1 MYHNDYNEEMGSVKT
16 TSLITNTHLEMCQDL
31 TKYCKEN
38 REYVRQKMVS
48 EKVRKSSS
56 AVAL

>member
-38 REYVRQKMVS
+38 REYVSQKMVS

-56 AVAL
+56 TVAI